1 MFSSSFPC
9 LFLLLLFLF
18 LIFHFDH
25 MQASSFQGH
34 QSGCLPRQFRDL
46 LLHEMEGYILGAV
59 GDKEMEKRP
68 LSDVFFICSL
78 LSNFI
83 YGSVLTRSVFSV

>member
-1 MFSSSFPC
+1 MFSTSFPC
-9 LFLLLLFLF
+9 LFLLLFLF